1 MKSQQ
6 AGRHFP
12 FVVCTRVSHVVA
24 GCNMNLSDTTSPE
37 ATPQKQQKRS
47 GESFG
52 GSQLNLS
59 FDSSQSV
66 SQQNDQQ
73 ALRDEND
80 ALRRTNEELRRKL
93 KKRKKCVPNSHI
105 KPWSQLS
112 TKRKY
117 QVVTGIQTGLQEVA
131 DKYSTSVIAVSANI
145 MYRKAM
151 SLNKRDIARIARG
164 HSGSILEV

>member
-12 FVVCTRVSHVVA
+12 FVVFTRGSHVVA

-59 FDSSQSV
+59 FDSSQSQ
-66 SQQNDQQ
+66 SQERYCEDCQK
-73 ALRDEND
+73 
-80 ALRRTNEELRRKL
+80 KL
-93 KKRKKCVPNSHI
+93 KQMFHWEKQDRC
-105 KPWSQLS
+105 QLWW
-112 TKRKY
+112 
-117 QVVTGIQTGLQEVA
+117 QAG
-131 DKYSTSVIAVSANI
+131 
-145 MYRKAM
+145 
-151 SLNKRDIARIARG
+151 
-164 HSGSILEV
+164 